1 MLHNSV
7 DHQITEEAVVQKE
20 GARPR
25 ADLICNDC
33 NVTMVFI
40 NQKNQTLR
48 KNVAELIVT
57 AFERQIG
64 VRDTV

>member
-20 GARPR
+20 GARPQT
-25 ADLICNDC
+25 DLICNDC
-33 NVTMVFI
+33 NVTMVFSD
-40 NQKNQTLR
+40 QKSQTLR

-64 VRDTV
+64 VRETV